1 MWLGVAICGLAY
13 ACWVAVAGI
22 AHGRLSV
29 DVIALLALAGA
40 IAVDELL
47 AAAVI
52 SVMLASGRALEGWA
66 AYRARHDLSALLA
79 RAPRTARRY
88 LNGSVETVPLDQV
101 VAGDLLLVAA
111 GDVVPVDGTLAAG
124 AAVLDESALTG
135 EALPVQH
142 GRGDALRSGT
152 VNAAGPFDLRATTS
166 AADSTYAGIVRLVS
180 EAENSQPPF
189 VRLADRYAM
198 WFLPLSLA
206 VAGVA
211 WALGGAAR
219 AVAVLVVATP
229 CPLILAAPVALVSGL
244 SAAARRGI
252 VVKNGGVLERL
263 ARCTTVLLDKTG
275 TLTAGQPAVTA
286 VVPAGAPAGKTLAP
300 EEILGLAASLD
311 QASGHVLA
319 TAVVRAAAERGC
331 PLGQPADVTE
341 RAGQG
346 IEGTV
351 AGRLVRLG
359 RAEWAGVHGTPPWV
373 RAVRRRAWLD
383 GALTVFVAVDG
394 TPAGALLLED
404 RIRPDA
410 RQTIRALRRGG
421 ITRIVLAT
429 GDRAEAATAVGA
441 LTGVDEVL
449 AELTPGGKL
458 DAVRREQQRAAVIMT
473 GDGINDAPALALADV
488 GVAMGARGSTASSEA
503 ADAVLTVDHLGRLGE
518 ATVLARRTRRIALQ
532 SVLAGMGMSL
542 AAMGVAAAG
551 FLPPVWGALL
561 QEGIDVAVI
570 LNALRA
576 LRPAG
581 GAEPLAPADAA
592 LTRRFRAEH
601 QVIRADIEQL
611 RIAADALTADPA
623 AASVAMARVRQVHAL
638 LTGEIWPHESAEEA
652 DLYPALNRLIGGADP
667 TAAMSR
673 AHAEIAYQIA
683 RLGRLHRGHRRPGPR
698 RDGHRRSPRH
708 LVRPARDPAAA
719 HRAGGRGVPV
729 ARRRRGNRRRRQT
742 MNKRTRSAA
751 RGLGV
756 FGIGAALSG
765 LGTYPLFLRRRC
777 LNWGARPD
785 EVARRLPGDELF
797 PDAGIVATRAITID
811 APPAA
816 IWPWLVQMGSGRGG
830 VYTYDWIENLFGLD
844 MHSTNRILPQYQDVK
859 VGDEFPL
866 GPGLPAMRVAVLDP
880 ERTFTLRF
888 ADGNWVWIF
897 ALSAEDGQTRLI
909 SRNRIAAAAWPAR
922 LFGMLVMEPGSLI
935 MERKML
941 LGIKERAEDLARERA
956 GGVAR

>member
-1 MWLGVAICGLAY
+1 MMVSVARGARTWLGRRMAMLLFLLTAAGLAAGGAARLAGVGQAADLLWLGVAACGMAY
-13 ACWVAVAGI
+13 ACWI
-22 AHGRLSV
+22 AAAAIARGRLSV

-40 IAVDELL
+40 IAVGELL

-52 SVMLASGRALEGWA
+52 SVMLASGRALEDWA
-66 AYRARHDLSALLA
+66 AHRARHDLSALLA

-88 LNGSVETVPLDQV
+88 RDDGSLETVPLDEIA
-101 VAGDLLLVAA
+101 AGDLLLVAA
-111 GDVVPVDGTLAAG
+111 GDVIPVDGTLTDAD
-124 AAVLDESALTG
+124 AVLDESALTG

-180 EAENSQPPF
+180 EAEHAQAPF

-206 VAGVA
+206 VAGAA

-275 TLTAGQPAVTA
+275 TLTVGQPAVTA
-286 VVPAGAPAGKTLAP
+286 VVPAGALAP
-300 EEILGLAASLD
+300 DEILGLAASLD

-319 TAVVRAAAERGC
+319 AAVVRAAAERGC
-331 PLGQPADVTE
+331 PLAPPADVTE
-341 RAGQG
+341 QPGQG
-346 IEGTV
+346 IAGSV
-351 AGRLVRLG
+351 AGRRVRLG
-359 RAEWAGVHGTPPWV
+359 RADWAGVNGTPPWV

-394 TPAGALLLED
+394 RPAGALLLED

-421 ITRIVLAT
+421 FTRIVLAT
-429 GDRAEAATAVGA
+429 GDRAEAASAVGA

-449 AELTPGGKL
+449 AELTPEAKL
-458 DAVRREQQRAAVIMT
+458 DAVRREQRRAGVIMT

-518 ATVLARRTRRIALQ
+518 AATLARRTRRIALQ
-532 SVLAGMGMSL
+532 SVLAGMGLSL

-551 FLPPVWGALL
+551 FLPAVWGALL

-576 LRPAG
+576 LRPVA
-581 GAEPLAPADAA
+581 AAPLAPSDAA
-592 LTRRFRAEH
+592 LTQRFRAEH
-601 QVIRADIEQL
+601 RVIRDDIEQL
-611 RIAADALTADPA
+611 RTAADALTTDPLAAPA
-623 AASVAMARVRQVHAL
+623 AMAQVRQAHAL
-638 LTGEIWPHESAEEA
+638 LTGEIWAHESAEEA
-652 DLYPALNRLIGGADP
+652 DLYPALNRLLGGTDP
-667 TAAMSR
+667 TATMSR

-683 RLGRLHRGHRRPGPR
+683 RLGRLIADIGDRVPDTTDVADLRGVLYGLYAILRLHTAQEDEAYLSLDDDAETVG
-698 RDGHRRSPRH
+698 
-708 LVRPARDPAAA
+708 
-719 HRAGGRGVPV
+719 GGRP
-729 ARRRRGNRRRRQT
+729 
-742 MNKRTRSAA
+742 
-751 RGLGV
+751 
-756 FGIGAALSG
+756 
-765 LGTYPLFLRRRC
+765 
-777 LNWGARPD
+777 
-785 EVARRLPGDELF
+785 
-797 PDAGIVATRAITID
+797 
-811 APPAA
+811 
-816 IWPWLVQMGSGRGG
+816 
-830 VYTYDWIENLFGLD
+830 
-844 MHSTNRILPQYQDVK
+844 
-859 VGDEFPL
+859 
-866 GPGLPAMRVAVLDP
+866 
-880 ERTFTLRF
+880 
-888 ADGNWVWIF
+888 
-897 ALSAEDGQTRLI
+897 
-909 SRNRIAAAAWPAR
+909 
-922 LFGMLVMEPGSLI
+922 
-935 MERKML
+935 
-941 LGIKERAEDLARERA
+941 
-956 GGVAR
+956 

>member
-1 MWLGVAICGLAY
+1 MRVTVARGARAWLARRAAPLLLVVTAAGTAAGGVAWLAGAGRTADMIWLGVAICGLAY
-13 ACWVAVAGI
+13 ACWAAVAAI
-22 AHGRLSV
+22 VHGRLSV

-52 SVMLASGRALEGWA
+52 SVMLASGRALEDWA

-88 LNGSVETVPLDQV
+88 RNGSVETVPLDQV

-111 GDVVPVDGTLAAG
+111 GNVVPVDGTLAAG

-180 EAENSQPPF
+180 EAENSQAPF

-286 VVPAGAPAGKTLAP
+286 VVPAGAPAGKTLTP

-341 RAGQG
+341 QAGQG

-351 AGRLVRLG
+351 AGRLVRVG

-683 RLGRLHRGHRRPGPR
+683 RLGRLIADIGDQVPDQTDIADLRGTLYGLHAILRLHTVQEDEAYLSLG
-698 RDGHRRSPRH
+698 DDVETVG
-708 LVRPARDPAAA
+708 
-719 HRAGGRGVPV
+719 GGRP
-729 ARRRRGNRRRRQT
+729 
-742 MNKRTRSAA
+742 
-751 RGLGV
+751 
-756 FGIGAALSG
+756 
-765 LGTYPLFLRRRC
+765 
-777 LNWGARPD
+777 
-785 EVARRLPGDELF
+785 
-797 PDAGIVATRAITID
+797 
-811 APPAA
+811 
-816 IWPWLVQMGSGRGG
+816 
-830 VYTYDWIENLFGLD
+830 
-844 MHSTNRILPQYQDVK
+844 
-859 VGDEFPL
+859 
-866 GPGLPAMRVAVLDP
+866 
-880 ERTFTLRF
+880 
-888 ADGNWVWIF
+888 
-897 ALSAEDGQTRLI
+897 
-909 SRNRIAAAAWPAR
+909 
-922 LFGMLVMEPGSLI
+922 
-935 MERKML
+935 
-941 LGIKERAEDLARERA
+941 
-956 GGVAR
+956 